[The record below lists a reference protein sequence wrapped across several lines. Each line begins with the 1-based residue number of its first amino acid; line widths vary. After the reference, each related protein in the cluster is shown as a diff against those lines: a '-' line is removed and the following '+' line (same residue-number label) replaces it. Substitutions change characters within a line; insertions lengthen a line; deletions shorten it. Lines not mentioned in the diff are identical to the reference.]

1 MSSVEASYHIMI
13 VEDDLSTAE
22 MLSAYFSSLGYQVS
36 HVGWGCDAVK
46 MATDSEPDLVVLD
59 IHLPDINGYEVCKRL
74 RNHRRTKDTPI
85 IFLTQRRERGDRLTG
100 LGLGAIDYI
109 TKPFDVQ
116 ELRFRVRNVLRKQET
131 EAFLHPITELPT
143 SKVLEEQL
151 EQVVLEP
158 DLGLIGVSLNGMP
171 AFSDA
176 YGFIAH
182 DDVLRAF
189 ALILRNTT
197 EDAVGEQSFV
207 GQVDL
212 YQYVIIAP
220 TGEQQEALVHQLE
233 QRLQESLSFFYPHQE
248 WEQGQRQDGSAL
260 PRIEFDI
267 ARIPG
272 DLIPPSSANRLV
284 WLRETLSDV

>member
-1 MSSVEASYHIMI
+1 MSSMDASYHIMI

-22 MLSAYFSSLGYQVS
+22 MLSAYFSSLGYHVS
-36 HVGWGCDAVK
+36 HAGWGYDAVK
-46 MATDSEPDLVVLD
+46 MAVDSEPDLIVLD
-59 IHLPDINGYEVCKRL
+59 IHLPDIDGYEVCKRL
-74 RNHRRTKDTPI
+74 RNHRHTRNTPI
-85 IFLTQRRERGDRLTG
+85 IFLTQRDERRDRLTG
-100 LGLGAIDYI
+100 LNLGAIDYI

-116 ELRFRVRNVLRKQET
+116 ELRFRVRNVLRKQES
-131 EAFLHPITELPT
+131 EAFLHPVTELPT

-151 EQVVLEP
+151 EAAFLDEE
-158 DLGLIGVSLNGMP
+158 LGLIGVSLEGMS
-171 AFSDA
+171 AFSEA

-197 EDAVGEQSFV
+197 EDVVGNGCFV

-220 TGEQQEALVHQLE
+220 RGSQQDALIHRLRH
-233 QRLQESLSFFYPHQE
+233 RLQESLSFFYPHHE
-248 WEQGQRQDGSAL
+248 WEQGARSDGSAL

-267 ARIPG
+267 SRVPG
-272 DLIPPSSANRLV
+272 DSIPAADANSLI
-284 WLRETLSDV
+284 WLREVLSEA

>member
-1 MSSVEASYHIMI
+1 MASVDASYHIMI

-36 HVGWGCDAVK
+36 QVGWGYDAVK
-46 MATDSEPDLVVLD
+46 VAVDVEPDLIVLD
-59 IHLPDINGYEVCKRL
+59 IHLPDIDGYEVCRRL
-74 RNHRRTKDTPI
+74 RNHRRTRDTPI
-85 IFLTQRRERGDRLTG
+85 IFLTQRDERGDRLTG
-100 LGLGAIDYI
+100 LDLGAIDYI

-116 ELRFRVRNVLRKQET
+116 ELRFRVRNVLRKQES
-131 EAFLHPITELPT
+131 EAYLHPVTELPT

-151 EQVVLEP
+151 EQSFLDPEV
-158 DLGLIGVSLNGMP
+158 GLIGVSLEGMP

-197 EDAVGEQSFV
+197 EDAVGNRSFV

-212 YQYVIIAP
+212 YKYVIIAP
-220 TGEQQEALVHQLE
+220 VGDKRETLVHQLE
-233 QRLQESLSFFYPHQE
+233 QRLRESLSFFYPHRE
-248 WEQGQRQDGSAL
+248 WEQGKRSDGSEL

-267 ARIPG
+267 AAIPNERIPSA
-272 DLIPPSSANRLV
+272 DANSLI
-284 WLRETLSDV
+284 WLREEIAAG

>member
-1 MSSVEASYHIMI
+1 MASVDASYHIMI

-36 HVGWGCDAVK
+36 QVGWGYDAVK
-46 MATDSEPDLVVLD
+46 VAVDAEPDLIVLD
-59 IHLPDINGYEVCKRL
+59 IHLPDIDGYEVCKRL
-74 RNHRRTKDTPI
+74 RNHRRTRDTPI
-85 IFLTQRRERGDRLTG
+85 IFLTQRGERGDRLTG
-100 LGLGAIDYI
+100 LDLGAIDYI

-116 ELRFRVRNVLRKQET
+116 ELRFRVRNVLRKQES
-131 EAFLHPITELPT
+131 EAYLHPVTELPT

-151 EQVVLEP
+151 EQSFLDPKV
-158 DLGLIGVSLNGMP
+158 GLIGVSLTGMP
-171 AFSDA
+171 AFNDA

-197 EDAVGEQSFV
+197 EDAVGEGCFV

-212 YQYVIIAP
+212 YKYVIIAP
-220 TGEQQEALVHQLE
+220 MGDKRDTLIGQLE
-233 QRLQESLSFFYPHQE
+233 QRLRESLSFFYPHRE
-248 WEQGQRQDGSAL
+248 WEQGKRSDGSAL

-267 ARIPG
+267 AAIPNERIPSA
-272 DLIPPSSANRLV
+272 DANSLI
-284 WLRETLSDV
+284 WLREEISAE